1 MLFVPQAPQSSPY
14 RRAEFDIQLAI
25 PPTHSV
31 CGMEICMKKIFFI
44 LVGVIAVIIS
54 CKRFNNTEDISMQK
68 DIAKRILRFHVVA
81 NSDSEEDQALKIKV
95 KDAVITYLSPL
106 LSDSQSLEESISIAE
121 QNYDSINDIAR
132 HVIVSEG
139 YDYDVKCC
147 IERTIFPVK
156 CYGDVALPAGEYT
169 ALNIQIG
176 NSAGKN
182 WWCILY
188 PPLCF
193 VDASSG
199 VVPDSSKE
207 QLQDTL
213 TEEEYRSILNEPEKL
228 SFDFKYLK
236 FLK

>member
-1 MLFVPQAPQSSPY
+1 MRKL
-14 RRAEFDIQLAI
+14 
-25 PPTHSV
+25 
-31 CGMEICMKKIFFI
+31 FFI
-44 LVGVIAVIIS
+44 FVGVVAIMTS
-54 CKRFNNTEDISMQK
+54 CKYFNNPEDISMQK
-68 DIAKRILRFHVVA
+68 DIARRILRFHVVA

-95 KDAVITYLSPL
+95 KDAVVTYLSPL

-132 HVIVSEG
+132 QVIVSEG
-139 YDYDVKCC
+139 YDYDVNCC
-147 IERTIFPVK
+147 IESTMFPVK

-169 ALNIQIG
+169 ALNIRIG
-176 NSAGKN
+176 NSAGKH
-182 WWCILY
+182 WWCFLY

-199 VVPDSSKE
+199 VVPESSKE
-207 QLQDTL
+207 QLRETL
-213 TEEEYRSILNEPEKL
+213 TEEEYRSILNEPEKV